1 VIRRKE
7 MGGSY
12 KTTILGICTAL
23 VAVIGAVVGL
33 LNGTP
38 VDWTA
43 VIAAVMAGIGL
54 LKAKDSDVT
63 GGSRS

>member
-1 VIRRKE
+1 
-7 MGGSY
+7 
-12 KTTILGICTAL
+12 
-23 VAVIGAVVGL
+23 
-33 LNGTP
+33 